1 MKSHYA
7 IDNEAIYKM
16 TTLMWKTGERKGLD
30 KINIR
35 ILMNND
41 SFHSITHV
49 TLISR
54 SNEQLHL
61 LSNFTQLSRLSF
73 TSRKLNKIFIIE
85 TCMVCLRLYNFSKL
99 LLVTYKFYVFYC
111 YLTKFF

>member
-1 MKSHYA
+1 MTKSHYV

-16 TTLMWKTGERKGLD
+16 TKLMLKTGELKGPD

-49 TLISR
+49 ALISR

-61 LSNFTQLSRLSF
+61 LSNFTLQ
-73 TSRKLNKIFIIE
+73 
-85 TCMVCLRLYNFSKL
+85 CCLEYPAQAKN
-99 LLVTYKFYVFYC
+99 
-111 YLTKFF
+111 